1 MAVFIDPDTRKP
13 VLTADEAG
21 ELLDIDP
28 SNIRHWGRRGE
39 LTKIVESPRR
49 VYYFLHEIKKR
60 NKEASATK
68 KKRGGRPRKG
78 TQQS

>member
-1 MAVFIDPDTRKP
+1 MAVFIDPETRKH

-21 ELLDIDP
+21 KLLDIEP

-60 NKEASATK
+60 NKEATATK
-68 KKRGGRPRKG
+68 KRRGGRPRKG
-78 TQQS
+78 TQDG